1 MGQLFA
7 ILGEFSNNLLLCEYN
22 KLKNEKYT
30 GSLDWMTLDI
40 WLLFAGGRVKHLNK
54 ARALLF
60 ELKVFFGLSYIAVM
74 DQFV

>member
-1 MGQLFA
+1 
-7 ILGEFSNNLLLCEYN
+7 
-22 KLKNEKYT
+22 
-30 GSLDWMTLDI
+30 MTLDI